1 MKRTLFTILIVSLL
15 AISVTGCTSTEN
27 VTSGTVNETA
37 SPATSAPS
45 PVDENTTGMDNIITM
60 EEAKEIALTDAGL
73 TEANVTFVKTE
84 LDTDNGRQEYEI
96 EFYSGNV
103 EYDYE
108 IDASTGKI
116 LSYDSDVENY
126 SISSNMQSGQTNT
139 YIGEEKARSIA
150 LARVPG
156 ATESNIRLHLDTED
170 GVAVYEGSIVYNN
183 VEYEFEIDAVTG
195 NIVKWSSEPVF
206 DD

>member
-1 MKRTLFTILIVSLL
+1 MKRTLFTIVIVSLL

-27 VTSGTVNETA
+27 ATTDTADEAA

-45 PVDENTTGMDNIITM
+45 PADGNTTGIGNIITM

-96 EFYSGNV
+96 EFYSGNK

-108 IDASTGKI
+108 IDASTGEI
-116 LSYDSDVENY
+116 LSFDSDVENY
-126 SISSNMQSGQTNT
+126 SISSNMQLGQTNT

-183 VEYEFEIDAVTG
+183 VEYEFEIDAATG
-195 NIVKWSSEPVF
+195 KIVKWSSEPVF

>member
-27 VTSGTVNETA
+27 ATTDTADEAA

-45 PVDENTTGMDNIITM
+45 PADGNTTGIGNIITM

-96 EFYSGNV
+96 EFYSGNK

-108 IDASTGKI
+108 I
-116 LSYDSDVENY
+116 
-126 SISSNMQSGQTNT
+126 
-139 YIGEEKARSIA
+139 
-150 LARVPG
+150 ARVPG

-183 VEYEFEIDAVTG
+183 VEYEFEIDAATG
-195 NIVKWSSEPVF
+195 KIVKWSSEPVF

>member
-45 PVDENTTGMDNIITM
+45 PADENTTGMDNIITM

>member
-15 AISVTGCTSTEN
+15 AISVVGCTSTEN
-27 VTSGTVNETA
+27 ATSVPANEAA
-37 SPATSAPS
+37 SPANSVPS
-45 PVDENTTGMDNIITM
+45 PADENTTGTNIITM
-60 EEAKEIALTDAGL
+60 EEAKEIALTHAGL
-73 TEANVTFVKTE
+73 TEADVTFIKTE
-84 LDTDNGRQEYEI
+84 LGIDDGRQEYEI
-96 EFYSGNV
+96 EFYSGNR

-126 SISSNMQSGQTNT
+126 SISGNRQLSQNNT

-183 VEYEFEIDAVTG
+183 VEYEFEINASTG
-195 NIVKWSSEPVF
+195 EIVKWSSESVF

>member
-1 MKRTLFTILIVSLL
+1 
-15 AISVTGCTSTEN
+15 AISVVGCTSTEN
-27 VTSGTVNETA
+27 ATSVPANEAA
-37 SPATSAPS
+37 SPANSVPS
-45 PVDENTTGMDNIITM
+45 PADENTTGTNIITM
-60 EEAKEIALTDAGL
+60 EEAKEIALTHAGL
-73 TEANVTFVKTE
+73 TEADVTFIKTE
-84 LDTDNGRQEYEI
+84 LGIDDGRQEYEI
-96 EFYSGNV
+96 EFYSGNR

-126 SISSNMQSGQTNT
+126 SISGNRQLSQNNT

-183 VEYEFEIDAVTG
+183 VEYEFEINASTG
-195 NIVKWSSEPVF
+195 EIVKWSSESVF